1 MLIAGI
7 DHVQLAMPAGEEDA
21 ARVFYAGLLGLR
33 EVEKPAP
40 LASRGGCWF
49 ETPGAI
55 VHLGVMKDFVPA
67 TKAHPAFTVQ
77 DLTALQDS
85 LRKAGVTVMPDNALA
100 DENESVRRFY
110 ASDPFGNRIEF
121 IQARDSLSK

>member
-1 MLIAGI
+1 MLITGI

-21 ARVFYAGLLGLR
+21 ARLFYAGLLGLR

-49 ETPGAI
+49 ETPGTS
-55 VHLGVMKDFVPA
+55 VHLGVMKEFVPA

-77 DLTALQDS
+77 DLTALQES
-85 LRKAGVTVMPDNALA
+85 LRKAGITVTSDDALA
-100 DENESVRRFY
+100 NENENIRRFF

-121 IQARDSLSK
+121 IQADDSLS